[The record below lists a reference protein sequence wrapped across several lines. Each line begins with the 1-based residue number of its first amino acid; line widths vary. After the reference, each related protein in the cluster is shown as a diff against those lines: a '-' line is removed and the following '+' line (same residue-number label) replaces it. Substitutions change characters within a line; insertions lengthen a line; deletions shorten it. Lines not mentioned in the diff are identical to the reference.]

1 MNIFYYD
8 IAVGL
13 PLRQCFTYKSKE
25 VIKKGKRVIVP
36 FGSKSIVGI
45 VVKKIAKP
53 KSLKGLKEI
62 ISIAD
67 EHSCFNGSIFE
78 AITWASDYYHHP
90 IGEVF
95 FSFMPTLLRKQN
107 DKIIIDLDD
116 NTEYKLNEEDKKL
129 KLTKEQNINLS
140 KLNKVEKFSPSL
152 IFGVTGSGKTEIYL
166 QLAEKFIL
174 QNKSILIL
182 VPEINLIPQLEKR
195 FKDRFNGDIGVYHSR
210 QTPNQRLKVWLR
222 SKFGGI
228 RIVIGTRSSVL
239 MPLKNLGA
247 IIIDEEHDQSYKQAE
262 GFKFSGR
269 DLAIKRAQIENIPV
283 FLGSATPSLQTL
295 KLVKEKKFKKFD
307 LLRRVDGKKPPKLIP
322 LDISD
327 SPLLGGIAI
336 ETMSIIEAAINKGE
350 QVLIFLNRR
359 GFAPLY
365 ECDNCGWVAKCSSC
379 ESNLVFH
386 KSKNRLICHKCE
398 SVYGV
403 NKTCPDCHSNE
414 INTLGTG
421 TERVEEVLRSTF
433 KKVPIIRMD
442 YDSTRLKGSIEAIYE
457 KANTSK
463 EAILVGTQMLSKGHD
478 FPKVTLCVILNAD
491 GGLLSPEI
499 NAIEKISQQLIQVS
513 GRAGRNNNLAKVIIQ
528 TRYPNDENLKQIKTG
543 DYRLVS
549 EQCLKNSKALNMP
562 PYSTVAIL
570 RVTSPSPESCY
581 KFLDK
586 ANNLLSDKKNIY
598 VIGPLPSIPL
608 KVKGNTRNHLMIKSD
623 TRTYLNRVLKYL
635 TYEIQTWPE
644 TKRVK
649 WTYAVSYTHLT
660 LPTISRV

>member
-152 IFGVTGSGKTEIYL
+152 IYGVTGSGKTEIYL

-210 QTPNQRLKVWLR
+210 QTPNQRLKIWLR

-336 ETMSIIEAAINKGE
+336 QTMSIIEAAINKGE

-549 EQCLKNSKALNMP
+549 EQCLKTNKALNMP

-570 RVTSPSPESCY
+570 RATSPSPESCY

-586 ANNLLSDKKNIY
+586 ANNLLNDKKNIY

-608 KVKGNTRNHLMIKSD
+608 KVKGNIRNHLIIKSD
-623 TRTYLNRVLKYL
+623 TRTYLNRVLNYL

-644 TKRVK
+644 TKKVK
-649 WTYAVSYTHLT
+649 WSYDID
-660 LPTISRV
+660 PYDMS

>member
-67 EHSCFNGSIFE
+67 EYSCFNGSIFE

-152 IFGVTGSGKTEIYL
+152 IYGVTGSGKTEIYL

-336 ETMSIIEAAINKGE
+336 QTMSIIEAAINKGE

-549 EQCLKNSKALNMP
+549 EQCLQTNKALNMP

-570 RVTSPSPESCY
+570 RATSPSPESCY

-586 ANNLLSDKKNIY
+586 ANNLLNDKKNIY

-608 KVKGNTRNHLMIKSD
+608 KVKGNTRNHLIIKSD
-623 TRTYLNRVLKYL
+623 TRTYLNRVLNYL

-644 TKRVK
+644 TKKVK
-649 WTYAVSYTHLT
+649 WSYDID
-660 LPTISRV
+660 PYDMS

>member
-13 PLRQCFTYKSKE
+13 PLRQCFTYKSKD

-67 EHSCFNGSIFE
+67 EHSCFSGSIFE

-116 NTEYKLNEEDKKL
+116 ITEYKLNEEDKKL

-152 IFGVTGSGKTEIYL
+152 IYGVTGSGKTEIYL

-336 ETMSIIEAAINKGE
+336 QTMSIIEAAINKGE

-457 KANTSK
+457 KANKSK

-549 EQCLKNSKALNMP
+549 EQCLKTNKALNMP

-570 RVTSPSPESCY
+570 RATSPSPESCY

-586 ANNLLSDKKNIY
+586 ANNLLNDKKNIY

-608 KVKGNTRNHLMIKSD
+608 KVKGNTRNHLIIKSD
-623 TRTYLNRVLKYL
+623 TRTYLNRVLNYL

-644 TKRVK
+644 TKKVK
-649 WTYAVSYTHLT
+649 WSYDID
-660 LPTISRV
+660 PYDMS

>member
-67 EHSCFNGSIFE
+67 EYSCFNGSIFE

-116 NTEYKLNEEDKKL
+116 NTEYKLNEKDKKL

-152 IFGVTGSGKTEIYL
+152 IYGVTGSGKTEIYL

-210 QTPNQRLKVWLR
+210 QTPNQRLKIWLR

-336 ETMSIIEAAINKGE
+336 QTMSIIEAAINKGE

-386 KSKNRLICHKCE
+386 KSKNRLICHQCE

-549 EQCLKNSKALNMP
+549 EKCLKTNKALNMP

-570 RVTSPSPESCY
+570 RATSPSPESCY

-586 ANNLLSDKKNIY
+586 ANNLLNDKKNIN
-598 VIGPLPSIPL
+598 VTGPLPSIPL
-608 KVKGNTRNHLMIKSD
+608 KIKGNTRNHLIIKSD
-623 TRTYLNRVLKYL
+623 TRTYLNRVLNYL
-635 TYEIQTWPE
+635 TYEIQTWTE
-644 TKRVK
+644 TKKVK
-649 WTYAVSYTHLT
+649 WSYDID
-660 LPTISRV
+660 PYDMS

>member
-67 EHSCFNGSIFE
+67 ECSCFNGSIFE

-116 NTEYKLNEEDKKL
+116 NTEYKLNEKDKKL

-152 IFGVTGSGKTEIYL
+152 IYGVTGSGKTEIYL

-210 QTPNQRLKVWLR
+210 QTPNQRLKIWLR

-336 ETMSIIEAAINKGE
+336 QTMSIIEAAINKGE

-386 KSKNRLICHKCE
+386 KSKNRLICHQCE

-403 NKTCPDCHSNE
+403 NITCPDCHSNE

-549 EQCLKNSKALNMP
+549 EQCLKTNKALNMP

-570 RVTSPSPESCY
+570 RATSPSPESCY

-586 ANNLLSDKKNIY
+586 ANNLLNDKKNIN
-598 VIGPLPSIPL
+598 VTGPLPSIPL
-608 KVKGNTRNHLMIKSD
+608 KIKGNTRNHLIIKSD
-623 TRTYLNRVLKYL
+623 TRTYLNRVLNYL
-635 TYEIQTWPE
+635 TYEIQTWTE
-644 TKRVK
+644 TKKVK
-649 WTYAVSYTHLT
+649 WSYDID
-660 LPTISRV
+660 PYDMS

>member
-13 PLRQCFTYKSKE
+13 PLRQCFTYKSKD

-67 EHSCFNGSIFE
+67 EHSCFSGSIFE

-116 NTEYKLNEEDKKL
+116 NTEYKLNEDDKKL

-152 IFGVTGSGKTEIYL
+152 IYGVTGSGKTEIYL

-336 ETMSIIEAAINKGE
+336 QTMSIIEAAINKGE

-549 EQCLKNSKALNMP
+549 EQCLKTNKALNMP

-570 RVTSPSPESCY
+570 RATSPSPESCY

-586 ANNLLSDKKNIY
+586 ANNLLNDKKNIY
-598 VIGPLPSIPL
+598 VIGPLPSIPS
-608 KVKGNTRNHLMIKSD
+608 KVKGNTRNHRIIKSD
-623 TRTYLNRVLKYL
+623 TRTYLNRVLNYL

-644 TKRVK
+644 TKKVK
-649 WTYAVSYTHLT
+649 WSYDID
-660 LPTISRV
+660 PYDMS

>member
-1 MNIFYYD
+1 
-8 IAVGL
+8 
-13 PLRQCFTYKSKE
+13 
-25 VIKKGKRVIVP
+25 
-36 FGSKSIVGI
+36 
-45 VVKKIAKP
+45 
-53 KSLKGLKEI
+53 
-62 ISIAD
+62 
-67 EHSCFNGSIFE
+67 
-78 AITWASDYYHHP
+78 
-90 IGEVF
+90 
-95 FSFMPTLLRKQN
+95 MPTLLRKQN

-152 IFGVTGSGKTEIYL
+152 IYGVTGSGKTEIYL

-336 ETMSIIEAAINKGE
+336 QTMSIIEAAINKGE

-433 KKVPIIRMD
+433 KKVPVKRMD
-442 YDSTRLKGSIEAIYE
+442 YYSTILKRSIEAINE

-549 EQCLKNSKALNMP
+549 EQCLKTNKALNMP

-570 RVTSPSPESCY
+570 RATSPSPKSCY

-586 ANNLLSDKKNIY
+586 ANNLLNDKKNIY

-608 KVKGNTRNHLMIKSD
+608 KVKGNTRNHLIIKSD
-623 TRTYLNRVLKYL
+623 TRTYLNRVLNYL

-644 TKRVK
+644 TKKVK
-649 WTYAVSYTHLT
+649 WSYDID
-660 LPTISRV
+660 PYDMS

>member
-67 EHSCFNGSIFE
+67 EHSCFDGSIFE

-116 NTEYKLNEEDKKL
+116 NTEYKLNADDKKL

-152 IFGVTGSGKTEIYL
+152 IYGVTGSGKTEIYL

-195 FKDRFNGDIGVYHSR
+195 FKNRFNGDIGVYHSR

-336 ETMSIIEAAINKGE
+336 QTMSIIEAAINKKE

-403 NKTCPDCHSNE
+403 NKTCPDCQSDE

-457 KANTSK
+457 KANKSK

-549 EQCLKNSKALNMP
+549 EQCLQTNKALNMP

-570 RVTSPSPESCY
+570 RATSPSPESCF

-586 ANNLLSDKKNIY
+586 AKNLLNDKKNVS

-608 KVKGNTRNHLMIKSD
+608 KVKGNTRNHLIIKSN

-635 TYEIQTWPE
+635 TNKIQTWPE
-644 TKRVK
+644 TKKVK
-649 WTYAVSYTHLT
+649 WTYDIDPYDMS
-660 LPTISRV
+660 

>member
-140 KLNKVEKFSPSL
+140 KLNKVKKFSPSL
-152 IFGVTGSGKTEIYL
+152 IYGVTGSGKTEIYL

-336 ETMSIIEAAINKGE
+336 QTMSIIEAAINKGE

-403 NKTCPDCHSNE
+403 NKTCPDCQSDE

-549 EQCLKNSKALNMP
+549 EQCLKTNKALNMP

-570 RVTSPSPESCY
+570 RATSPSPESCY

-586 ANNLLSDKKNIY
+586 ANNLLNDKKNIY

-608 KVKGNTRNHLMIKSD
+608 KVKGNTRNHLIIKSD
-623 TRTYLNRVLKYL
+623 TRTYLNRVLNYL

-644 TKRVK
+644 TKKVK
-649 WTYAVSYTHLT
+649 WSYDID
-660 LPTISRV
+660 PYDMS

>member
-36 FGSKSIVGI
+36 FGSKSILGI

-95 FSFMPTLLRKQN
+95 FSFMPTLFRKQN

-152 IFGVTGSGKTEIYL
+152 IYGVTGSGKTEIYL

-239 MPLKNLGA
+239 IPLKNLGA

-336 ETMSIIEAAINKGE
+336 QTMSIIEAAINKGE

-549 EQCLKNSKALNMP
+549 EQCLKTNKALNMP

-570 RVTSPSPESCY
+570 RATSPSPESCY

-586 ANNLLSDKKNIY
+586 ANNLLNDKKNIY

-608 KVKGNTRNHLMIKSD
+608 KVKGNTRNHLIIKSD
-623 TRTYLNRVLKYL
+623 TRTYLNRVLNYL

-644 TKRVK
+644 TKKVK
-649 WTYAVSYTHLT
+649 WSYDID
-660 LPTISRV
+660 PYDMS

>member
-116 NTEYKLNEEDKKL
+116 NTKCKLNEKDKKL

-152 IFGVTGSGKTEIYL
+152 IYGVTGSGKTEIYL

-210 QTPNQRLKVWLR
+210 QTPNQRLKIWLR

-336 ETMSIIEAAINKGE
+336 QTMSIIEAAINKGE

-549 EQCLKNSKALNMP
+549 EQCLKTNKALNMP

-570 RVTSPSPESCY
+570 RATSPSPESCY

-586 ANNLLSDKKNIY
+586 ANNLLNDKKNIY

-608 KVKGNTRNHLMIKSD
+608 KVKGNTRNHLIIKSD
-623 TRTYLNRVLKYL
+623 TRTYLNRVLNYL

-644 TKRVK
+644 TKKVK
-649 WTYAVSYTHLT
+649 WSYDID
-660 LPTISRV
+660 PYDMS

>member
-67 EHSCFNGSIFE
+67 EYSCFNGSIFE

-152 IFGVTGSGKTEIYL
+152 IYGVTGSGKTEIYL

-327 SPLLGGIAI
+327 TPLLGGIAI
-336 ETMSIIEAAINKGE
+336 QTMSIIEAAINKGE

-586 ANNLLSDKKNIY
+586 ANNLLNDKKNIY

-649 WTYAVSYTHLT
+649 WSYDIDPHDM
-660 LPTISRV
+660 S

>member
-1 MNIFYYD
+1 MNFFYYD

-140 KLNKVEKFSPSL
+140 KLNKVKKFSPSL
-152 IFGVTGSGKTEIYL
+152 IYGVTGSGKTEIYL

-210 QTPNQRLKVWLR
+210 QTPNQRLKIWLR

-336 ETMSIIEAAINKGE
+336 QTMSIIEAAINKGE

-457 KANTSK
+457 KANKSK

-549 EQCLKNSKALNMP
+549 EQCLKTNKALNMP

-570 RVTSPSPESCY
+570 RATSPSPESCY

-586 ANNLLSDKKNIY
+586 ANNLLNGKKLSLIH
-598 VIGPLPSIPL
+598 I
-608 KVKGNTRNHLMIKSD
+608 
-623 TRTYLNRVLKYL
+623 
-635 TYEIQTWPE
+635 
-644 TKRVK
+644 
-649 WTYAVSYTHLT
+649 
-660 LPTISRV
+660 

>member
-13 PLRQCFTYKSKE
+13 PLRQCFTYKSKD
-25 VIKKGKRVIVP
+25 VITKGKRVIVP

-78 AITWASDYYHHP
+78 TITWASDYYHHP

-107 DKIIIDLDD
+107 DKIIIDPDD
-116 NTEYKLNEEDKKL
+116 NAEYKLNEEDKKL

-152 IFGVTGSGKTEIYL
+152 IYGVTGSGKTEIYL

-195 FKDRFNGDIGVYHSR
+195 FKNRFNGDIGVYHSR

-336 ETMSIIEAAINKGE
+336 QTMSIIEAAINKKE

-386 KSKNRLICHKCE
+386 KSKKRLICHKCE

-403 NKTCPDCHSNE
+403 NKTCPDCQSNE
-414 INTLGTG
+414 INTLGAG

-457 KANTSK
+457 KANKSK

-549 EQCLKNSKALNMP
+549 EQCLQTNKALNMP

-570 RVTSPSPESCY
+570 RATSPSPESCF

-586 ANNLLSDKKNIY
+586 ANNLLNDKKNVS

-608 KVKGNTRNHLMIKSD
+608 KIKGNTRNHLIIKSN

-635 TYEIQTWPE
+635 TNKIQTWPE
-644 TKRVK
+644 TKKVK
-649 WTYAVSYTHLT
+649 WTYDIDPYDMS
-660 LPTISRV
+660 

>member
-13 PLRQCFTYKSKE
+13 PLRQCFTYKSKD
-25 VIKKGKRVIVP
+25 VITKGKRVIVP
-36 FGSKSIVGI
+36 FGSKSIIGI
-45 VVKKIAKP
+45 VIKKIAKP

-140 KLNKVEKFSPSL
+140 ELNKVEKFSPSL
-152 IFGVTGSGKTEIYL
+152 IYGVTGSGKTEIYL

-195 FKDRFNGDIGVYHSR
+195 FKDRFIGDIGVYHSR

-269 DLAIKRAQIENIPV
+269 DLAIKRSQIENIPV

-336 ETMSIIEAAINKGE
+336 QAMSIIEAAINKGE

-457 KANTSK
+457 MANKSK

-549 EQCLKNSKALNMP
+549 EQCLKTNKALNMP

-570 RVTSPSPESCY
+570 RATSPSSESCY
-581 KFLDK
+581 RFLDK
-586 ANNLLSDKKNIY
+586 ANNLLNNKKNIY

-623 TRTYLNRVLKYL
+623 KRTYLNRVLKYL
-635 TYEIQTWPE
+635 TNEIQNWSE
-644 TKRVK
+644 SKKVK
-649 WTYAVSYTHLT
+649 WTYDIDPYDMS
-660 LPTISRV
+660 

>member
-13 PLRQCFTYKSKE
+13 PLRQCFTYKSKD

-62 ISIAD
+62 ISTAD
-67 EHSCFNGSIFE
+67 EHSCFYGSIFE

-152 IFGVTGSGKTEIYL
+152 IYGVTGSGKTEIYL

-336 ETMSIIEAAINKGE
+336 QTMSIIEAAINKGE

-549 EQCLKNSKALNMP
+549 EQCLKTNKALNMP

-570 RVTSPSPESCY
+570 RATSPSPESCY

-586 ANNLLSDKKNIY
+586 ANNLLNDKKNIY

-608 KVKGNTRNHLMIKSD
+608 KVKGNTRNHLIIKSD
-623 TRTYLNRVLKYL
+623 TRTYLNRVLNYL

-644 TKRVK
+644 TKKVK
-649 WTYAVSYTHLT
+649 WSYDID
-660 LPTISRV
+660 PYDMS

>member
-67 EHSCFNGSIFE
+67 EYSCFNGSIFE

-95 FSFMPTLLRKQN
+95 FSFIPTLLRKHN

-116 NTEYKLNEEDKKL
+116 NTEYKLNEDDKKL

-140 KLNKVEKFSPSL
+140 KLNKVERFSPSL
-152 IFGVTGSGKTEIYL
+152 IYGVTGSGKTEIYL

-210 QTPNQRLKVWLR
+210 QTPNQRLKIWLR

-336 ETMSIIEAAINKGE
+336 QTMSIIEAAINKGE

-386 KSKNRLICHKCE
+386 KSKNRLICHQCE

-543 DYRLVS
+543 DYRLIS
-549 EQCLKNSKALNMP
+549 EQCLKTNKALNMP

-570 RVTSPSPESCY
+570 RATSPSPESCY

-586 ANNLLSDKKNIY
+586 ANNLLNDKKNIN

-608 KVKGNTRNHLMIKSD
+608 KIKGNTRNHLIIKSD
-623 TRTYLNRVLKYL
+623 TRTYLNRVLNYL
-635 TYEIQTWPE
+635 TYEIQTWTE
-644 TKRVK
+644 TKKVK
-649 WTYAVSYTHLT
+649 WSYDID
-660 LPTISRV
+660 PYDMS

>member
-62 ISIAD
+62 ISIPD

-95 FSFMPTLLRKQN
+95 FSFMPTLFRKQN

-140 KLNKVEKFSPSL
+140 KLYKVEKFSPSL
-152 IFGVTGSGKTEIYL
+152 IYGVTGSGKTEIYL

-336 ETMSIIEAAINKGE
+336 QTMSIIEATINKGE

-549 EQCLKNSKALNMP
+549 EQCLKTNKALNMP

-570 RVTSPSPESCY
+570 RATSPSPESCY

-586 ANNLLSDKKNIY
+586 ANNLLNDKKNIY

-608 KVKGNTRNHLMIKSD
+608 KVKGNTRNHLIIKSD
-623 TRTYLNRVLKYL
+623 TRTYLNRVLNYL

-644 TKRVK
+644 TKKVK
-649 WTYAVSYTHLT
+649 WSYDID
-660 LPTISRV
+660 PYDMS

>member
-13 PLRQCFTYKSKE
+13 PLRQCFTYKSKD
-25 VIKKGKRVIVP
+25 IITKGKRVIVP

-78 AITWASDYYHHP
+78 TITWASDYYHHP

-107 DKIIIDLDD
+107 DKIIIDPDD
-116 NTEYKLNEEDKKL
+116 NAEYKLNEEDKKL

-152 IFGVTGSGKTEIYL
+152 IYGVTGSGKTEIYL

-195 FKDRFNGDIGVYHSR
+195 FKDRFNGYIGVYHSR

-307 LLRRVDGKKPPKLIP
+307 LLRRVDGKKPPKLIT

-336 ETMSIIEAAINKGE
+336 QTMSIIEAAINKKE

-386 KSKNRLICHKCE
+386 KSKKRLICHKCE

-403 NKTCPDCHSNE
+403 NKTCPDCQSNE
-414 INTLGTG
+414 INTLGAG

-442 YDSTRLKGSIEAIYE
+442 YDSTRLKGSVEAIYE
-457 KANTSK
+457 KANKSK

-549 EQCLKNSKALNMP
+549 EQCLKTNKALNMP

-570 RVTSPSPESCY
+570 RATSPSPESCF

-586 ANNLLSDKKNIY
+586 ANNLLNDKKNVS

-608 KVKGNTRNHLMIKSD
+608 KIKGNIRNHLIIKSN

-635 TYEIQTWPE
+635 TNEIQTWSE
-644 TKRVK
+644 TRKVK
-649 WTYAVSYTHLT
+649 WTYDIDPYDMS
-660 LPTISRV
+660 

>member
-1 MNIFYYD
+1 
-8 IAVGL
+8 
-13 PLRQCFTYKSKE
+13 
-25 VIKKGKRVIVP
+25 
-36 FGSKSIVGI
+36 
-45 VVKKIAKP
+45 
-53 KSLKGLKEI
+53 
-62 ISIAD
+62 
-67 EHSCFNGSIFE
+67 
-78 AITWASDYYHHP
+78 
-90 IGEVF
+90 
-95 FSFMPTLLRKQN
+95 MPTLLRKQN
-107 DKIIIDLDD
+107 DKIIVDLDD

-140 KLNKVEKFSPSL
+140 KLNKVEKFTPSL
-152 IFGVTGSGKTEIYL
+152 IYGVTGSGKTEIYL

-336 ETMSIIEAAINKGE
+336 QTMSIIEAAINKGE

-442 YDSTRLKGSIEAIYE
+442 
-457 KANTSK
+457 
-463 EAILVGTQMLSKGHD
+463 
-478 FPKVTLCVILNAD
+478 
-491 GGLLSPEI
+491 
-499 NAIEKISQQLIQVS
+499 
-513 GRAGRNNNLAKVIIQ
+513 
-528 TRYPNDENLKQIKTG
+528 
-543 DYRLVS
+543 
-549 EQCLKNSKALNMP
+549 
-562 PYSTVAIL
+562 
-570 RVTSPSPESCY
+570 
-581 KFLDK
+581 
-586 ANNLLSDKKNIY
+586 
-598 VIGPLPSIPL
+598 
-608 KVKGNTRNHLMIKSD
+608 
-623 TRTYLNRVLKYL
+623 
-635 TYEIQTWPE
+635 
-644 TKRVK
+644 
-649 WTYAVSYTHLT
+649 
-660 LPTISRV
+660 

>member
-53 KSLKGLKEI
+53 KTLKGLKEI

-67 EHSCFNGSIFE
+67 EYSCFNGSIFE
-78 AITWASDYYHHP
+78 AIIWASDYYHHP

-116 NTEYKLNEEDKKL
+116 NTEYKLNEDDKKL

-152 IFGVTGSGKTEIYL
+152 IYGVTGSGKTEIYL

-336 ETMSIIEAAINKGE
+336 QTMSIIEAVINKGE

-414 INTLGTG
+414 INTIGTG

-457 KANTSK
+457 KANTSN

-549 EQCLKNSKALNMP
+549 EQCLKTNKALNMP

-570 RVTSPSPESCY
+570 RATSPSPESCY

-586 ANNLLSDKKNIY
+586 ANNLLNDKKNIY

-608 KVKGNTRNHLMIKSD
+608 KVKGNTRNHLIIKSD

-635 TYEIQTWPE
+635 TNEIQNWTE
-644 TKRVK
+644 SKKVK
-649 WTYAVSYTHLT
+649 WLSLIH
-660 LPTISRV
+660 I

>member
-95 FSFMPTLLRKQN
+95 FSFMPTLFRKQN

-152 IFGVTGSGKTEIYL
+152 IYGVTGSGKTEIYL

-336 ETMSIIEAAINKGE
+336 QTMSIIEAAINKGE

-549 EQCLKNSKALNMP
+549 EQCLKTNKALNMP

-570 RVTSPSPESCY
+570 RATSPSPESCY

-586 ANNLLSDKKNIY
+586 ANNLLNDKKNIY

-608 KVKGNTRNHLMIKSD
+608 KVKGNTRNHLIIKSD
-623 TRTYLNRVLKYL
+623 TRTYLNRVLNYL

-644 TKRVK
+644 TKKVK
-649 WTYAVSYTHLT
+649 WSYDID
-660 LPTISRV
+660 PYDMS

>member
-25 VIKKGKRVIVP
+25 VITKGKRVIVP

-152 IFGVTGSGKTEIYL
+152 IYGVTGSGKTEIYL

-336 ETMSIIEAAINKGE
+336 QTMSIIEAAINKGE

-457 KANTSK
+457 KANKSK

-549 EQCLKNSKALNMP
+549 EQCLKTNKALNMP

-570 RVTSPSPESCY
+570 RATSPSPESCY

-586 ANNLLSDKKNIY
+586 ANNLLNDKKNIY

-608 KVKGNTRNHLMIKSD
+608 KVKGNTRNHLIIKSD
-623 TRTYLNRVLKYL
+623 TRTYLNRVLNYL

-644 TKRVK
+644 TKKVK
-649 WTYAVSYTHLT
+649 WSYDID
-660 LPTISRV
+660 PYDMS

>member
-1 MNIFYYD
+1 MNFFYYD

-13 PLRQCFTYKSKE
+13 PLRQCFTYKSKD

-36 FGSKSIVGI
+36 FGSKSIIGI
-45 VVKKIAKP
+45 VVKRIVKP

-78 AITWASDYYHHP
+78 TIKWASDYYHHP

-95 FSFMPTLLRKQN
+95 FSFIPTLLRKQN

-152 IFGVTGSGKTEIYL
+152 IYGVTGSGKTEIYL

-174 QNKSILIL
+174 KNQSILIL

-247 IIIDEEHDQSYKQAE
+247 IIVDEEHDQSYKQAE

-269 DLAIKRAQIENIPV
+269 DLAIKRAQIEDIPV

-295 KLVKEKKFKKFD
+295 KLVRERKFKKFD

-336 ETMSIIEAAINKGE
+336 QTMSIIEAAINKGE

-398 SVYGV
+398 SVYAV
-403 NKTCPDCHSNE
+403 NKKCPDCHSNE

-433 KKVPIIRMD
+433 KKVPVIRMD

-457 KANTSK
+457 KANKSK

-549 EQCLKNSKALNMP
+549 EQCLKTSKALNMP

-586 ANNLLSDKKNIY
+586 ANNLLNDKKNIY

-608 KVKGNTRNHLMIKSD
+608 KVKGNTRNHLIIKSE

-644 TKRVK
+644 TKKVK
-649 WTYAVSYTHLT
+649 WTYDIDPYDMS
-660 LPTISRV
+660 